1 MICQKCGKENAE
13 ENKFCVHCG
22 QTFEKG
28 QTGNVNAEHSANTPQ
43 SVNAAQGANAD
54 MNTASADFTAAQYDK
69 QHTTADMQKYL
80 QCQRAE
86 NIKRGVLKREKASS
100 VIWLISGILQ
110 CLMFAIFMCQ
120 NIFSVFISTLR
131 YGGSFFSNFIALMP
145 SLLVII
151 LRIAIFITAVA
162 GIKLFVKRKSE
173 KRIVNLQQK
182 TAILMLV
189 SQLVI
194 CITVAIWDKLP
205 HCFGFKN
212 TCIKYFSADFVQAL
226 ANKIST
232 RIFFRN
238 SDYKYFNAAI
248 PFFRIPF
255 FRAMLIVFFA
265 LPVVSSVIEVINA
278 AIIKKNKAV
287 FEDET
292 DNAVKRKKTPLKRI
306 SVVMCALIAV
316 SSVYLFTDA
325 IFAKIRSD
333 DEDRLESAVKYGH
346 LNGYNE
352 TSIDTAINAIAGKIC
367 KIEKNYYPQFFYAS
381 SDPCSDPYVKTYNRY
396 LKLYFPLTKE
406 QKRLRYMNVSV
417 GMGTNA
423 AGTVSMLFEVNV
435 FDDSEIIRLR
445 NVYINNKKI
454 TGEEKE
460 KFIEEY
466 FGGDLSKLYDDG
478 EFYKKYGKYISSDQ
492 TLFRNPEYGNTAK
505 YTYKYSGTKD
515 VYDYEVKGK
524 ILWLKVSITGD
535 NDEKEYYWV
544 PVTD

>member
-1 MICQKCGKENAE
+1 MICQKCGKENTE

-43 SVNAAQGANAD
+43 SVNVAQGANAD

-120 NIFSVFISTLR
+120 NIFSAFISTLR
-131 YGGSFFSNFIALMP
+131 YGDSSFSYFIAFMP
-145 SLLVII
+145 SPLAII

-162 GIKLFVKRKSE
+162 GIKLFFKRKSE

-205 HCFGFKN
+205 HCFGVIN
-212 TCIKYFSADFVQAL
+212 TCIEYFSADFVRAL
-226 ANKIST
+226 ADKIST
-232 RIFFRN
+232 RICVRSN
-238 SDYKYFNAAI
+238 DYKDFYAAI
-248 PFFRIPF
+248 PFFR
-255 FRAMLIVFFA
+255 AVLIVFFA

-278 AIIKKNKAV
+278 IVVKKNKAV

-292 DNAVKRKKTPLKRI
+292 DNAVKRRKTPLNRI
-306 SVVMCALIAV
+306 SVVICAFIAV

-333 DEDRLESAVKYGH
+333 DEERLELAITYGH

-367 KIEKNYYPQFFYAS
+367 KIEKNYDPYFSYAS
-381 SDPCSDPYVKTYNRY
+381 SDPCSDPYNKTFNRY
-396 LKLYFPLTKE
+396 LDLYFPLTKE

-417 GMGTNA
+417 NGYSGDVA
-423 AGTVSMLFEVNV
+423 ATVSMLFEVNV

-535 NDEKEYYWV
+535 NDEREYYWV

>member
-28 QTGNVNAEHSANTPQ
+28 QTGNVNAEHSSNTPQ

-54 MNTASADFTAAQYDK
+54 INTASADFAAAQYDK

-86 NIKRGVLKREKASS
+86 NIKKGVLKREKASS

-110 CLMFAIFMCQ
+110 CLMFVIFMCQ
-120 NIFSVFISTLR
+120 NIFSAFISTLE
-131 YGGSFFSNFIALMP
+131 YGGNFFSNFIVQMP
-145 SLLVII
+145 SPLVII

-162 GIKLFVKRKSE
+162 GIKLFFKRKSE

-205 HCFGFKN
+205 HCFGIDN
-212 TCIKYFSADFVQAL
+212 ACIEYFSADFVRAL
-226 ANKIST
+226 ADKIST
-232 RIFFRN
+232 RICVRSN
-238 SDYKYFNAAI
+238 DYKNIHAA
-248 PFFRIPF
+248 FPF

-278 AIIKKNKAV
+278 VIVKKNKAV

-306 SVVMCALIAV
+306 SVVICALIAV

-325 IFAKIRSD
+325 IFAKIRSA
-333 DEDRLESAVKYGH
+333 DEERLELAIKYGH
-346 LNGYNE
+346 LSGYNE
-352 TSIDTAINAIAGKIC
+352 TRIDTAISAIAGKIC
-367 KIEKNYYPQFFYAS
+367 KIEKNYNPYFFYDS
-381 SDPCSDPYVKTYNRY
+381 SDPYRKTFNRY

-406 QKRLRYMNVSV
+406 QKRVRYMNVSV

-423 AGTVSMLFEVNV
+423 AATVRMLFEVNV

-445 NVYINNKKI
+445 NVNINDKEI
-454 TGEEKE
+454 IGEEKE

-492 TLFRNPEYGNTAK
+492 TLFLDPEYGNASD

-524 ILWLKVSITGD
+524 ILWLKVSITVD
-535 NDEKEYYWV
+535 NDEKYYWV

>member
-1 MICQKCGKENAE
+1 MICQKCGKENTE

-54 MNTASADFTAAQYDK
+54 INTASADFAAAQCDK

-80 QCQRAE
+80 QCQKAE
-86 NIKRGVLKREKASS
+86 NVKKGVLKREKASS

-120 NIFSVFISTLR
+120 NIFSAFISTLR
-131 YGGSFFSNFIALMP
+131 YGGSFFSDFIAYMP
-145 SLLVII
+145 FPLVII

-205 HCFGFKN
+205 HCFGIDN
-212 TCIKYFSADFVQAL
+212 ACIEYFSAKFVRAL

-232 RIFFRN
+232 RIFIRSNF
-238 SDYKYFNAAI
+238 SKSFYAAI
-248 PFFRIPF
+248 PFFR
-255 FRAMLIVFFA
+255 AVLIVFFA

-278 AIIKKNKAV
+278 AIIKKNKAI
-287 FEDET
+287 FEDES

-325 IFAKIRSD
+325 IFAKIRSN
-333 DEDRLESAVKYGH
+333 DEERLKSAVKYGH

-352 TSIDTAINAIAGKIC
+352 TSIDTAINAISGKIC
-367 KIEKNYYPQFFYAS
+367 KIEKNYNPYFSYAS
-381 SDPCSDPYVKTYNRY
+381 SDPCSDPYNKTFNRY

-406 QKRLRYMNVSV
+406 QKRLRYMDVSV
-417 GMGTNA
+417 NGYSGDA
-423 AGTVSMLFEVNV
+423 AATVSMLFEVNV

-492 TLFRNPEYGNTAK
+492 TLFRNPKYGNASD
-505 YTYKYSGTKD
+505 YTYANSGTKD

-524 ILWLKVSITGD
+524 ILWLKVSIIVDD
-535 NDEKEYYWV
+535 NKREYYWV

>member
-28 QTGNVNAEHSANTPQ
+28 QTGNVNA
-43 SVNAAQGANAD
+43 AQGANAD
-54 MNTASADFTAAQYDK
+54 MNTASADFAAAQFDK

-80 QCQRAE
+80 QCQKAE
-86 NIKRGVLKREKASS
+86 NVKKGVLKREKASS

-120 NIFSVFISTLR
+120 NIFSAFISTLR
-131 YGGSFFSNFIALMP
+131 YSDSSFSDFIAYMP
-145 SLLVII
+145 FPLVII

-162 GIKLFVKRKSE
+162 GIKLFFKRKSE

-205 HCFGFKN
+205 HCFEIN
-212 TCIKYFSADFVQAL
+212 SAIKYFSAKFVQAL
-226 ANKIST
+226 ADKIST
-232 RIFFRN
+232 RIYVRSNDFKDF
-238 SDYKYFNAAI
+238 YAA
-248 PFFRIPF
+248 IPF

-265 LPVVSSVIEVINA
+265 LPVVSSLIEVINA

-325 IFAKIRSD
+325 IFAKIRSN
-333 DEDRLESAVKYGH
+333 DEERLESAIKYGH

-352 TSIDTAINAIAGKIC
+352 TSIDTAINAISGKIC
-367 KIEKNYYPQFFYAS
+367 KIEKNYDPFFFYDS
-381 SDPCSDPYVKTYNRY
+381 SDPYNKTKNRY
-396 LKLYFPLTKE
+396 LELYFPLTKE

-417 GMGTNA
+417 GIGTNA
-423 AGTVSMLFEVNV
+423 AGTVRMLFEVNV

-445 NVYINNKKI
+445 NVNINDKEI
-454 TGEEKE
+454 IGEEKE

-492 TLFRNPEYGNTAK
+492 TLFRNPAYGNASD
-505 YTYKYSGTKD
+505 YTYANSGTKD
-515 VYDYEVKGK
+515 VYDYKVKGK
-524 ILWLKVSITGD
+524 ILWLKVSIIVDD
-535 NDEKEYYWV
+535 NKREYYWV

>member
-1 MICQKCGKENAE
+1 MICQKCGKENTE

-54 MNTASADFTAAQYDK
+54 INTASADFAAAQYDK

-80 QCQRAE
+80 QCQKAE
-86 NIKRGVLKREKASS
+86 NIKKGVLKREKASS

-120 NIFSVFISTLR
+120 NIFSAFISTLR
-131 YGGSFFSNFIALMP
+131 YSDSSFSDFIAYMP
-145 SLLVII
+145 FPLVII

-205 HCFGFKN
+205 HCFGFAHN
-212 TCIKYFSADFVQAL
+212 SIDYFSADFVQAL
-226 ANKIST
+226 ADKIST
-232 RIFFRN
+232 RIYVRSN
-238 SDYKYFNAAI
+238 GIKSLNAAI
-248 PFFRIPF
+248 PFFR
-255 FRAMLIVFFA
+255 AVLIVFFA
-265 LPVVSSVIEVINA
+265 LPVVSSLIEVINA

-306 SVVMCALIAV
+306 SVVICAFVAV

-333 DEDRLESAVKYGH
+333 DEERLELAITYGH

-352 TSIDTAINAIAGKIC
+352 TSIDTAINAISGKIC
-367 KIEKNYYPQFFYAS
+367 KIEKNYNPYFSYAS
-381 SDPCSDPYVKTYNRY
+381 SDPCSDPYNKTFNRY
-396 LKLYFPLTKE
+396 LDLYFPLTKE

-417 GMGTNA
+417 NGYSGDVA
-423 AGTVSMLFEVNV
+423 ATVSMLFEVNV

-535 NDEKEYYWV
+535 NDEREYYWV

>member
-1 MICQKCGKENAE
+1 MICQKCGKENTE

-54 MNTASADFTAAQYDK
+54 MNTASADFAAAQYDK

-80 QCQRAE
+80 QCQKAE
-86 NIKRGVLKREKASS
+86 NVKKGVLKREKASS

-120 NIFSVFISTLR
+120 NIFSAFIRTLR
-131 YGGSFFSNFIALMP
+131 YSDSSFSDFIALMP
-145 SLLVII
+145 FPLVII

-205 HCFGFKN
+205 HCSVVTN
-212 TCIKYFSADFVQAL
+212 RSIAYFSADFVRVL
-226 ANKIST
+226 ADKIST
-232 RIFFRN
+232 RIYVRSN
-238 SDYKYFNAAI
+238 GIKSLNAA
-248 PFFRIPF
+248 FPF
-255 FRAMLIVFFA
+255 FRAVLIVFFA

-292 DNAVKRKKTPLKRI
+292 DNAVKRKKTPLKVI
-306 SVVMCALIAV
+306 SVVICALIAV

-333 DEDRLESAVKYGH
+333 DEERLELAITYGH

-367 KIEKNYYPQFFYAS
+367 KIEKNYNPYFSYAS
-381 SDPCSDPYVKTYNRY
+381 SDPCSDPYEKTYNRY
-396 LKLYFPLTKE
+396 LDLYFPLTKE

-417 GMGTNA
+417 NGYSGDA
-423 AGTVSMLFEVNV
+423 AATVRMLFEVNV

-466 FGGDLSKLYDDG
+466 FGDDLSKLYDDG

-492 TLFRNPEYGNTAK
+492 TLFRNPEYGNAAK

-515 VYDYEVKGK
+515 VYDYKVKGK

-535 NDEKEYYWV
+535 NDEREYYWV

>member
-1 MICQKCGKENAE
+1 MICQKCGKENTE

-28 QTGNVNAEHSANTPQ
+28 QTGNMNAENSANTPQ
-43 SVNAAQGANAD
+43 SVNIAQGANAD
-54 MNTASADFTAAQYDK
+54 INTASADFAAAQCDK
-69 QHTTADMQKYL
+69 QHTTPDMQKYL
-80 QCQRAE
+80 QGQRAE
-86 NIKRGVLKREKASS
+86 NVKKGVLKREKASS

-120 NIFSVFISTLR
+120 NIFSAFIDSLR
-131 YGGSFFSNFIALMP
+131 YYDGSFSDFIVLMP
-145 SLLVII
+145 SPLVII

-205 HCFGFKN
+205 HCSVLTN
-212 TCIKYFSADFVQAL
+212 RSIAYFSADFVQAL
-226 ANKIST
+226 ADKIST
-232 RIFFRN
+232 RIYVRSNFSKDF
-238 SDYKYFNAAI
+238 YAAI
-248 PFFRIPF
+248 PFFR
-255 FRAMLIVFFA
+255 AVLIVFFA
-265 LPVVSSVIEVINA
+265 LPVVSSLIEVINA
-278 AIIKKNKAV
+278 AIVKKNKAV
-287 FEDET
+287 FEDEA

-306 SVVMCALIAV
+306 SVVICALIAV

-333 DEDRLESAVKYGH
+333 DEERLELAVKYGH

-367 KIEKNYYPQFFYAS
+367 KIEKNYDPQFFYDS
-381 SDPCSDPYVKTYNRY
+381 SDPYEKTYNRY

-417 GMGTNA
+417 DGYSGDA
-423 AGTVSMLFEVNV
+423 AATVSMLFEVND
-435 FDDSEIIRLR
+435 FGDSEIIRLL
-445 NVYINNKKI
+445 NVNISNKEI

-535 NDEKEYYWV
+535 NDEREYYWV

>member
-54 MNTASADFTAAQYDK
+54 MNIASADFTAAQYDK

-120 NIFSVFISTLR
+120 NIFSAFISTLE
-131 YGGSFFSNFIALMP
+131 YGDNFFSNFIVQMP
-145 SLLVII
+145 SPLVII

-162 GIKLFVKRKSE
+162 GIKLFFKRKSE

-205 HCFGFKN
+205 HCFGIDN
-212 TCIKYFSADFVQAL
+212 ACIEYFSADFVRAL
-226 ANKIST
+226 AYKIENWIWVRS
-232 RIFFRN
+232 N
-238 SDYKYFNAAI
+238 GYKDFYAA
-248 PFFRIPF
+248 

-265 LPVVSSVIEVINA
+265 LPVVSSLIEVINA
-278 AIIKKNKAV
+278 VIVKKNKAV
-287 FEDET
+287 FEDEM

-306 SVVMCALIAV
+306 SVVICALIAV

-325 IFAKIRSD
+325 IFAKIRSA
-333 DEDRLESAVKYGH
+333 DEERLESAIKYGH
-346 LNGYNE
+346 LSGYNE
-352 TSIDTAINAIAGKIC
+352 TNIDTAINAIAGKIC
-367 KIEKNYYPQFFYAS
+367 KIEKNYNPYFFYDS
-381 SDPCSDPYVKTYNRY
+381 SDPYDKTFNRY

-417 GMGTNA
+417 GGYSGDA
-423 AGTVSMLFEVNV
+423 AATVSMLFEVKTSG
-435 FDDSEIIRLR
+435 DSKIIRLR
-445 NVYINNKKI
+445 NVNINDKKI

-478 EFYKKYGKYISSDQ
+478 EFYKEYGKYISSDQ
-492 TLFRNPEYGNTAK
+492 TLFLDPEYGNAAN
-505 YTYKYSGTKD
+505 YTYANSGTKD
-515 VYDYEVKGK
+515 VYDYKVKGK
-524 ILWLKVSITGD
+524 ILWLKVSIIVDD
-535 NDEKEYYWV
+535 NKREYYWV

>member
-54 MNTASADFTAAQYDK
+54 MNTASVDFAAAQYDK

-80 QCQRAE
+80 QCQKAE
-86 NIKRGVLKREKASS
+86 NVKKGVLKREKASS

-120 NIFSVFISTLR
+120 NIFSAFISTLR
-131 YGGSFFSNFIALMP
+131 YGDSFFSVFIALMP
-145 SLLVII
+145 SPSVII

-162 GIKLFVKRKSE
+162 GIKLFFKRKSE

-205 HCFGFKN
+205 HCSVVSVVIN
-212 TCIKYFSADFVQAL
+212 TCIEYFSAKFVQAL

-232 RIFFRN
+232 RIFFRS
-238 SDYKYFNAAI
+238 SDYKYFNAA
-248 PFFRIPF
+248 IPF

-278 AIIKKNKAV
+278 AIVKKNKAV

-306 SVVMCALIAV
+306 SVVICALIAV

-325 IFAKIRSD
+325 IFAKIRSN
-333 DEDRLESAVKYGH
+333 DEERLETAIKYGH
-346 LNGYNE
+346 LNGHNE
-352 TSIDTAINAIAGKIC
+352 TSIDTAINAISGKIC
-367 KIEKNYYPQFFYAS
+367 KIEKNYNPYFSYAS
-381 SDPCSDPYVKTYNRY
+381 SDPCSDPYDKTFNRY

-417 GMGTNA
+417 GGYSGDA
-423 AGTVSMLFEVNV
+423 AATVSMLFEVNV
-435 FDDSEIIRLR
+435 FGDSEIIRLR
-445 NVYINNKKI
+445 NVNINDKEI
-454 TGEEKE
+454 IGEEKE

-478 EFYKKYGKYISSDQ
+478 EFYKEYGKYISSDQ
-492 TLFRNPEYGNTAK
+492 TLFLDPEYGNAAN

-524 ILWLKVSITGD
+524 ILWLKVSITVD
-535 NDEKEYYWV
+535 NDEKYYWV

>member
-54 MNTASADFTAAQYDK
+54 MNTASADFAAAQYDK
-69 QHTTADMQKYL
+69 QHTTPDMQKYL
-80 QCQRAE
+80 QWQKAE
-86 NIKRGVLKREKASS
+86 NVKKGVLKREKASS

-120 NIFSVFISTLR
+120 NIFSAFISTLR
-131 YGGSFFSNFIALMP
+131 YGDSFFSVFIALMP
-145 SLLVII
+145 SPLVII

-205 HCFGFKN
+205 HCIEIN
-212 TCIKYFSADFVQAL
+212 SAIKYFSADFVRAL
-226 ANKIST
+226 ADKISI
-232 RIFFRN
+232 RICVRSNDFK
-238 SDYKYFNAAI
+238 DFNVAT
-248 PFFRIPF
+248 PF

-265 LPVVSSVIEVINA
+265 LPVVSSLIEVINA
-278 AIIKKNKAV
+278 VIVKKNKAV

-306 SVVMCALIAV
+306 SVVICALIAV

-325 IFAKIRSD
+325 IFAKIRST
-333 DEDRLESAVKYGH
+333 DEERLESAIKYGH

-367 KIEKNYYPQFFYAS
+367 KIEKNYNPYFFYDS
-381 SDPCSDPYVKTYNRY
+381 SDPYNKTKNRY

-417 GMGTNA
+417 KGYSGDA
-423 AGTVSMLFEVNV
+423 AATVRMLFEVKTSG
-435 FDDSEIIRLR
+435 DSEIIRLR
-445 NVYINNKKI
+445 NVNINDKEI

-492 TLFRNPEYGNTAK
+492 TLFLDPEYGNAAN

-524 ILWLKVSITGD
+524 ILWLKVSIIVDD
-535 NDEKEYYWV
+535 NKREYYWV